1 MKLSIYTALFS
12 SYLFNLCLH
21 SHVMRL
27 NHVEMLWDVFH
38 FGPLFRKELDEF
50 LQQWNHHR
58 IHKNS
63 MAECPGGIP
72 EFLFNI
78 PQCYCK

>member
-27 NHVEMLWDVFH
+27 NHVEMLEMYFTL
-38 FGPLFRKELDEF
+38 GPLFRKELDDLTKLCF
-50 LQQWNHHR
+50 RNRSITITASKFQNFDLL
-58 IHKNS
+58 
-63 MAECPGGIP
+63 P
-72 EFLFNI
+72 
-78 PQCYCK
+78 